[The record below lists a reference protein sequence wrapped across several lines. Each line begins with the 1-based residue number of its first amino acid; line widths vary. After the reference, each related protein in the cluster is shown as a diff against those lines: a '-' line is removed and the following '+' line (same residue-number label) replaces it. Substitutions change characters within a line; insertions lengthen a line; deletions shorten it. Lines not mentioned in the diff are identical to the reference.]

1 MLVSGMGTVS
11 APVEKTGLKRLRY
24 GGVIRGN
31 RALARLACERERARD
46 PLRGIA
52 PAAALV
58 FDPGEQ

>member
-1 MLVSGMGTVS
+1 MGTVS

-46 PLRGIA
+46 SLRGIA